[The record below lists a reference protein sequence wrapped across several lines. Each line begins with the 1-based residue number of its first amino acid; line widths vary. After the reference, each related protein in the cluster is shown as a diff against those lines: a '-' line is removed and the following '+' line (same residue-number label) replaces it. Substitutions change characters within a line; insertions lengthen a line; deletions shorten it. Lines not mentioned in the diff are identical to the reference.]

1 MKSMNRRCWFVV
13 AVGWLWFAQSQAA
26 TLRGK
31 PIESEGRPPAIE
43 SAGNRRVAVQGDPE
57 TMAVL
62 GDARL
67 AGAELELLGE
77 FKTPVLFVVGPFY
90 SSKSVFVHK
99 DGKKY
104 TIGYWCPIC
113 SIRAYTPGKCVCCQR
128 ETHLDLEEVK

>member
-1 MKSMNRRCWFVV
+1 V
-13 AVGWLWFAQSQAA
+13 AAAGWLCFGQSQAA

-31 PIESEGRPPAIE
+31 LIQSEGRAPAIE
-43 SAGNRRVAVQGDPE
+43 SAGNRRVAVEGDPE

-67 AGAELELLGE
+67 AGAEFELLGE
-77 FKTPVLFVVGPFY
+77 FKTPALFAVGPFY

-99 DGKKY
+99 NGKKY
-104 TIGYWCPIC
+104 TISYWCSIC

-128 ETHLDLEEVK
+128 ETELDLEEAH